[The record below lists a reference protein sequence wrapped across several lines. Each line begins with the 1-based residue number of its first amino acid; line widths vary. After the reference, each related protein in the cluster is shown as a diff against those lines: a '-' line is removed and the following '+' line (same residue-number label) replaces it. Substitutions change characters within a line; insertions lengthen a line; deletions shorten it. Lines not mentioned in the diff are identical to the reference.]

1 MSCSESYDAARR
13 PPAPRVKVLL
23 ENPVTGRGLEIFLY
37 LDTGFDGTLLL
48 TSKLWDELE
57 LRLVELD
64 EDVYAL
70 HGGYLPVRLA
80 PALARV
86 SICGVW
92 SALTRVYLHPLARRP
107 LLGREV
113 LNELYIY
120 LAGPEGR
127 LTLSRSPLG
136 LGAHEA
142 VEP

>member
-13 PPAPRVKVLL
+13 PPAPRVTVEL
-23 ENPVTGRGLEIFLY
+23 ENPVTGRRLKAIFY

-48 TSKLWDELE
+48 TSELWERLE
-57 LRLVELD
+57 LGLVELD

-70 HGGYLPVRLA
+70 HGGYLPVRLT

-92 SALTRVYLHPLARRP
+92 RGLVKVYLHPLACRS

-113 LNELYIY
+113 INDLYAY

-127 LTLSRSPLG
+127 LILSRSPG
-136 LGAHEA
+136 LA
-142 VEP
+142 